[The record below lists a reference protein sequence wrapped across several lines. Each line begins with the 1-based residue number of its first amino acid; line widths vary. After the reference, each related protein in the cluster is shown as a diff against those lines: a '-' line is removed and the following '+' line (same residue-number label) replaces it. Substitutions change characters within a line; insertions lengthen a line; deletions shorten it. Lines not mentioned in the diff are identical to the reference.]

1 MRCIAPGGRSERVS
15 MIQAARQRA
24 VPTHARS
31 GGAPCLLLTMLV
43 SAAVSAG
50 TLQQAAQTPR
60 DAAQPAVDESQAA
73 PAPIVAPTTA
83 RQAGTRGISAQAATD
98 AANSQLVP
106 AEPAGQSV
114 APQATMPADTAAATS
129 IVPAP
134 AALPGM
140 RGVLFRITPPQA
152 TLLPAETL
160 QSQGATP
167 VTPAAIADHP
177 ASATAVPAPAA
188 PRPSYLLA
196 TIHFGTPEEQG
207 IDYAELERTLAS
219 VETFVNEANP
229 DEAWKP
235 EYDDYRWLPVENP
248 LSSMVG
254 KDAFAKARALLPNVR
269 PQDLDRM
276 KPWSVLALLEA
287 RGESGGEATMDA
299 RLQRI
304 AAASG
309 KRILHLE
316 SLEQQLQALDC
327 VPALEHVRV
336 LDERLR
342 ASWILRIESA
352 QAMAWY
358 RARNLEAWLADI
370 DRMEGLSNEARAVEQ
385 LARRCLLE
393 DRNAR
398 WIGQLETLFQDG
410 PCLAAVG
417 AVHLVG
423 AEGLLAA
430 LRRDGYHVEALPL

>member
-1 MRCIAPGGRSERVS
+1 

-24 VPTHARS
+24 LLTHARS
-31 GGAPCLLLTMLV
+31 TSASCLLPAMLL

-50 TLQQAAQTPR
+50 ALQQAQAPEEPV
-60 DAAQPAVDESQAA
+60 QPAVQEAQTAPAAA
-73 PAPIVAPTTA
+73 PPVPPT
-83 RQAGTRGISAQAATD
+83 AGVPPAQDGETRGISAQAAT
-98 AANSQLVP
+98 SQLVQAAP
-106 AEPAGQSV
+106 AEQALTTPATV
-114 APQATMPADTAAATS
+114 PVDAAAPG
-129 IVPAP
+129 IVPAAP
-134 AALPGM
+134 ALPGL
-140 RGVLFRITPPQA
+140 RGVLFRITPPQP
-152 TLLPAETL
+152 TSLPAETL
-160 QSQGATP
+160 QAQGATP
-167 VTPAAIADHP
+167 APAAANADDP
-177 ASATAVPAPAA
+177 ASALPASVAI
-188 PRPSYLLA
+188 RPSYLLA

-207 IDYAELERTLAS
+207 IDYAELERTLAD
-219 VETFVNEANP
+219 VETFVNEANL

-235 EYDDYRWLPVENP
+235 EYDDYRWLPDENP
-248 LSSMVG
+248 LSNMVG

-269 PQDLDRM
+269 AQDLDRM

-287 RGESGGEATMDA
+287 RGESGGETTMDA

-309 KRILHLE
+309 KRVLHLE

-327 VPALEHVRV
+327 VPAAEHVRV

-370 DRMEGLSNEARAVEQ
+370 DRMEGLSDEARAIEQ
-385 LARRCLLE
+385 RARRCLLE

-398 WIGQLETLFQDG
+398 WIGQLQTLFQDG
-410 PCLAAVG
+410 PCLVAVG

-423 AEGLLAA
+423 PDGLLAA
-430 LRRDGYHVEALPL
+430 LRRDGYRVEALPL

>member
-1 MRCIAPGGRSERVS
+1 

-24 VPTHARS
+24 VLTHARS
-31 GGAPCLLLTMLV
+31 TSASCLLPAMLLSV
-43 SAAVSAG
+43 AVSAG
-50 TLQQAAQTPR
+50 ALQQAAQAPQ
-60 DAAQPAVDESQAA
+60 DPVQPAVQEAQAAPAAAQPAPPTAAVPLAQDEE
-73 PAPIVAPTTA
+73 
-83 RQAGTRGISAQAATD
+83 TRGVSAQAATD
-98 AANSQLVP
+98 AATSQLV
-106 AEPAGQSV
+106 
-114 APQATMPADTAAATS
+114 QATPTEQALAPPATVPTEAAAAS

-140 RGVLFRITPPQA
+140 RGVLFRITPPQP

-160 QSQGATP
+160 QVQGATP
-167 VTPAAIADHP
+167 ATPAANADDP
-177 ASATAVPAPAA
+177 ASATAAPAPAA
-188 PRPSYLLA
+188 VRPSYLLA

-207 IDYAELERTLAS
+207 IDYAELERTLAG
-219 VETFVNEANP
+219 VETFVNEANL

-235 EYDDYRWLPVENP
+235 EYDDYRWLPVESP
-248 LSSMVG
+248 LSNMVG
-254 KDAFAKARALLPNVR
+254 KEGFAKARALLPNVR

-309 KRILHLE
+309 KRVLHLE

-327 VPALEHVRV
+327 VPAAEHVRV

-358 RARNLEAWLADI
+358 RSRNLDAWLADI
-370 DRMEGLSNEARAVEQ
+370 DRMEGLSDEARAIEQ
-385 LARRCLLE
+385 RARRCLLE

-410 PCLAAVG
+410 PCLVAVG

-423 AEGLLAA
+423 PEGLLAA
-430 LRRDGYHVEALPL
+430 LRRDGYRVEALPL

>member
-1 MRCIAPGGRSERVS
+1 M
-15 MIQAARQRA
+15 
-24 VPTHARS
+24 
-31 GGAPCLLLTMLV
+31 LL

-50 TLQQAAQTPR
+50 ALQRSTQAPQDPLQPAAQEAR
-60 DAAQPAVDESQAA
+60 AA
-73 PAPIVAPTTA
+73 PAPTQPDAPAAATPPA
-83 RQAGTRGISAQAATD
+83 QDPETRGISAQAATD
-98 AANSQLVP
+98 AATSQLQQVAPAEQALPAQETVP
-106 AEPAGQSV
+106 AE
-114 APQATMPADTAAATS
+114 AAAAS
-129 IVPAP
+129 IVAAPAP
-134 AALPGM
+134 LPGM
-140 RGVLFRITPPQA
+140 RGVLFRVTPPEPA
-152 TLLPAETL
+152 LLPAETAQTQDGTL
-160 QSQGATP
+160 AQPAAGAADPATATP
-167 VTPAAIADHP
+167 TPAPMRA
-177 ASATAVPAPAA
+177 
-188 PRPSYLLA
+188 SYLLA

-207 IDYAELERTLAS
+207 IDYAQLERTLAG
-219 VETFVNEANP
+219 VETFVNEANL

-248 LSSMVG
+248 LSDMVG
-254 KDAFAKARALLPNVR
+254 RDGFAKARALLPNVR
-269 PQDLDRM
+269 AQDLDRM

-287 RGESGGEATMDA
+287 RGEAGGEATMDA

-309 KRILHLE
+309 KRVLHLE

-327 VPALEHVRV
+327 VPAAEHVRV
-336 LDERLR
+336 LEERLR

-370 DRMEGLSNEARAVEQ
+370 DRMEGLSDEARAIEQ
-385 LARRCLLE
+385 RARRCLLE

-410 PCLAAVG
+410 PCLVAVG

-430 LRRDGYHVEALPL
+430 LRRDGYRVEALPL

>member
-1 MRCIAPGGRSERVS
+1 

-24 VPTHARS
+24 VLTHARS
-31 GGAPCLLLTMLV
+31 TSASCLLPAMLL

-50 TLQQAAQTPR
+50 ALQQAAQVPQ
-60 DAAQPAVDESQAA
+60 DPVQPAAQEAQAA
-73 PAPIVAPTTA
+73 PAAAQSVPPTAAVPPAQTTE
-83 RQAGTRGISAQAATD
+83 TRGISAQAATD
-98 AANSQLVP
+98 AATSQLVQATP
-106 AEPAGQSV
+106 AEQ
-114 APQATMPADTAAATS
+114 AAAPAPVPTEAAAAS

-140 RGVLFRITPPQA
+140 RGVLFRITPPQP

-160 QSQGATP
+160 QAQGATP
-167 VTPAAIADHP
+167 IPPAANADDP
-177 ASATAVPAPAA
+177 ASATAVAAPAEL
-188 PRPSYLLA
+188 RPSYLLA

-207 IDYAELERTLAS
+207 IDYAQLEQTLAG
-219 VETFVNEANP
+219 VETFVNEANL

-235 EYDDYRWLPVENP
+235 EYDDYRWLPVEHP
-248 LSSMVG
+248 LSNMVG
-254 KDAFAKARALLPNVR
+254 KEAFAKARALLPNVR
-269 PQDLDRM
+269 AQDLDRM

-309 KRILHLE
+309 KRVLHLE

-327 VPALEHVRV
+327 VPATEHVRV

-370 DRMEGLSNEARAVEQ
+370 DRMEGLSDEARAIEQ
-385 LARRCLLE
+385 RARRCLLE

-410 PCLAAVG
+410 PCLVAVG

-423 AEGLLAA
+423 PEGLLAA
-430 LRRDGYHVEALPL
+430 LRRDGYRVEALPL